1 MRLPWHSVHNLL
13 LLYLQDM
20 FGQEI
25 ELAPFKNI
33 MEMLSQMKDVC
44 TMEKPSSASGDWL
57 VKSRS
62 SIETEGNVVLCKLV
76 WQV

>member
-1 MRLPWHSVHNLL
+1 MILHIFT
-13 LLYLQDM
+13 YLQNM

-44 TMEKPSSASGDWL
+44 TMEKPSSAAGDWL
-57 VKSRS
+57 VKSKRS
-62 SIETEGNVVLCKLV
+62 VETEGKCCAV
-76 WQV
+76 